1 MDTITSFY
9 LTHPLWIWG
18 GLAATLLAVEVLTG
32 SGWLLWVAAS
42 AGVTG
47 LVVSLVGPDFTTTV
61 LIFAAL
67 TLISTLAVRR
77 YLPRAETAS
86 GQDINDYAGRLVGH
100 RGSAVSAFVA
110 GAGRVSVDGK
120 EWAAQLDDGGVLD
133 IGALVEITG
142 IDGSQLKVR
151 RC

>member
-1 MDTITSFY
+1 MDTISTFY
-9 LTHPLWIWG
+9 LAHPLWIWG
-18 GLAATLLAVEVLTG
+18 GLAAALLAVEVLTG

-42 AGVTG
+42 AGGTA
-47 LVVSLVGPDFTTTV
+47 LVVTLAKTDFTTTV

-77 YLPRAETAS
+77 YLPRPDAGL

-100 RGSAVSAFVA
+100 QGSTVSAFVL
-110 GAGRVSVDGK
+110 GAGRVSIDGK
-120 EWAAQLDDGGVLD
+120 EWAALLDDGGILD
-133 IGALVEITG
+133 VGSPVEVIGV
-142 IDGSQLKVR
+142 DGSQLRVR

>member
-9 LTHPLWIWG
+9 VTHPLWIWG
-18 GLAATLLAVEVLTG
+18 GLAAALLAVEVLTG

-47 LVVSLVGPDFTTTV
+47 LVVTLAGTDFTTTV

-77 YLPRAETAS
+77 YLPRPDVGL
-86 GQDINDYAGRLVGH
+86 GQDINDYAARLVGH
-100 RGSAVSAFVA
+100 KGSAVSAFAV
-110 GAGRVSVDGK
+110 GTGRVSIDGK
-120 EWAAQLDDGGVLD
+120 EWAAQLDGGGVLD
-133 IGALVEITG
+133 VGASVEVTG
-142 IDGSQLKVR
+142 VDGSQLKVR

>member
-1 MDTITSFY
+1 MDTVTNFY

-18 GLAATLLAVEVLTG
+18 GLAAALLAVEVLTG

-47 LVVSLVGPDFTTTV
+47 LIVSLAGTDFPTTV
-61 LIFAAL
+61 LIFAVL

-77 YLPRAETAS
+77 YLPRPDAGL
-86 GQDINDYAGRLVGH
+86 GQDINDYAARLVGD
-100 RGSAVSAFVA
+100 RGSAASTFVA
-110 GAGRVSVDGK
+110 GSGRVAIDGK
-120 EWAAQLDDGGVLD
+120 EWAASLDDGGGLEA
-133 IGALVEITG
+133 GAVVEVTG
-142 IDGSQLKVR
+142 IDGSRLRVR

>member
-1 MDTITSFY
+1 MESVTNFY

-18 GLAATLLAVEVLTG
+18 GLAAALLAIEVLTG

-42 AGVTG
+42 AGVTA
-47 LVVSLVGPDFTTTV
+47 LVVTLAGTDFPTTV
-61 LIFAAL
+61 LIFAVL

-77 YLPRAETAS
+77 YLPRPDGGP
-86 GQDINDYAGRLVGH
+86 GQDINDYAARLVGH
-100 RGSAVSAFVA
+100 RGTTVSAFAV
-110 GAGRVSVDGK
+110 GSGRVSIDGK

-133 IGALVEITG
+133 VGALIEVTG
-142 IDGSQLKVR
+142 VDGSQLKVR

>member
-47 LVVSLVGPDFTTTV
+47 LVVSLVGTD
-61 LIFAAL
+61 
-67 TLISTLAVRR
+67 LAVRR

>member
-47 LVVSLVGPDFTTTV
+47 LVVTLAGTDFTTTV

-100 RGSAVSAFVA
+100 RGSAVSAFAA

>member
-1 MDTITSFY
+1 MEAIANIYFAQ
-9 LTHPLWIWG
+9 PLWIWG
-18 GLAATLLAVEVLTG
+18 GLAAALLAVEVLTG

-42 AGVTG
+42 AGVTA
-47 LVVSLVGPDFTTTV
+47 VVVTLAKTDFLTTV
-61 LIFAAL
+61 LIFAVL

-77 YLPRAETAS
+77 YLPRPETGL

-100 RGSAVSAFVA
+100 RGSTVSAFAV
-110 GAGRVSVDGK
+110 GAGRVSIDGK

-133 IGALVEITG
+133 IGVPVEVTG
-142 IDGSQLKVR
+142 VDGSQLRVR